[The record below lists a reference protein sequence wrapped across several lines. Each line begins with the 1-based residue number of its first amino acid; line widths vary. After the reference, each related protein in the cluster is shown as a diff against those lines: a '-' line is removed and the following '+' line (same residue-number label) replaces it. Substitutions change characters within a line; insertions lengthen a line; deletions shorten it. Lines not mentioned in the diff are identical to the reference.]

1 MSSAVLNCTSMKQLI
16 LDISP
21 SPAPSLDNF
30 VIGRNAELHRYLC
43 QLRSGDAPEYFVY
56 LWGVAGAGK
65 SHLLQACAAK
75 EGLYL
80 GCAEHALL
88 EGELPDTSLVAVDD
102 VQHLNGAAQIGL
114 FNLYNRMRESGGTL
128 LTAGDCAPLHL
139 QLRQDL
145 VTRLGW
151 GLVYQVHGLSDAEKA
166 EALRVHAQQRG
177 FALAD
182 EVVNYLLRHWRRDL
196 PALLAA
202 LDALDR
208 YSLETKRPITVPM
221 LKELM
226 QGQLDQR

>member
-1 MSSAVLNCTSMKQLI
+1 VQ
-16 LDISP
+16 
-21 SPAPSLDNF
+21 
-30 VIGRNAELHRYLC
+30 
-43 QLRSGDAPEYFVY
+43 
-56 LWGVAGAGK
+56 
-65 SHLLQACAAK
+65 
-75 EGLYL
+75 YL
-80 GCAEHALL
+80 GE
-88 EGELPDTSLVAVDD
+88 
-102 VQHLNGAAQIGL
+102 AAQIGL

-128 LTAGDCAPLHL
+128 LTAGECAPLHL

-177 FALAD
+177 FVLAD

>member
-1 MSSAVLNCTSMKQLI
+1 MSSAVLNCASMKQLI

-21 SPAPSLDNF
+21 PPAPSLDSF
-30 VIGRNAELHRYLC
+30 VVGRNAELHKYLC
-43 QLRSGDAPEYFVY
+43 HLYSGAARERFVY
-56 LWGVAGAGK
+56 IWGAAGAGK
-65 SHLLQACAAK
+65 SHLLQACAAQ
-75 EGLYL
+75 EGMYL
-80 GCAEHALL
+80 GRAEHALL
-88 EGELPDTSLVAVDD
+88 EGELPEANVMAVDD
-102 VQHLNGAAQIGL
+102 VQYLNEAAQIGL
-114 FNLYNRMRESGGTL
+114 FNLYNRMRESGGAL
-128 LTAGDCAPLHL
+128 LTAGECAPLHL

-166 EALRVHAQQRG
+166 EALRMHAQQRG
-177 FALAD
+177 FTLAD

-221 LKELM
+221 LKELI
-226 QGQLDQR
+226 QDQPGLR

>member
-21 SPAPSLDNF
+21 SPVPSLDNF
-30 VIGRNAELHRYLC
+30 VVGRNAELHKYMCHL
-43 QLRSGDAPEYFVY
+43 LSGAARERFVY
-56 LWGVAGAGK
+56 LWGAAGAGK
-65 SHLLQACAAK
+65 SHFLQACAAE
-75 EGLYL
+75 EGVYL
-80 GCAEHALL
+80 GRAEHALL
-88 EGELPDTSLVAVDD
+88 EGELPEASIMAVDD
-102 VQHLNGAAQIGL
+102 VQHLNETAQIGL

-128 LTAGDCAPLHL
+128 LIAGDCAPLHL

-202 LDALDR
+202 LAALDR